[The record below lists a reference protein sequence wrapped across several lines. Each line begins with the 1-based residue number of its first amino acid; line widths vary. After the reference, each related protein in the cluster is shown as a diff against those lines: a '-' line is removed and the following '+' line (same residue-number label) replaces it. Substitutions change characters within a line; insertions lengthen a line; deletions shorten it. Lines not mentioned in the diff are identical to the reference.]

1 MNTDYLM
8 SDPRREALV
17 IRALR
22 SSEAQYRELCE
33 NITDIVFTLNL
44 MGDFTFMNRAGEK
57 AIGYSLDEFLGM
69 NFADIVPAQYAR
81 EARTLTGWQPEY
93 GPAFQ
98 EMEIVAKDGHRLSF
112 RLRLSTVFEYGSPA
126 GVQAI
131 ARAQTQRVETDQQF
145 HQFDGVGGIGQPAA
159 GMAHDFNNLL
169 TAILGYGNLVL
180 DNLEVGSPIHR
191 QVGAM
196 MRAAQHAATLT
207 DHIARISRSDI
218 CSDPCETNISEL
230 DEAAEGVDRMLR
242 RAMTQDIEVVTMP
255 ESDGE
260 AFPISDRC
268 ETVLVVDDEEMIR
281 SVVHAYLR
289 KSGYSVLEAATGA
302 EATLI
307 AEHHGGTIDL
317 LLTDVV
323 MPQMSGPQA
332 AERLLEIH
340 PEMQVLYMS
349 GHSDDT
355 LVGYGILESNSALMK
370 KPFNFDSLVRTVR
383 ELIASSD
390 NPQTNHAAAPS

>member
-17 IRALR
+17 TRALR

-33 NITDIVFTLNL
+33 NVTDIVFTLNS

-69 NFADIVPAQYAR
+69 NFADIVPGQYAR
-81 EARTLTGWQPEY
+81 EARLLTGWQPQY

-98 EMEIVAKDGHRLSF
+98 EMEIVAKDGRRLRL
-112 RLRLSTVFEYGSPA
+112 RLRLSTVFEYGTPA

-131 ARAQTQRVETDQQF
+131 ARTQTQIAETDRQSR
-145 HQFDGVGGIGQPAA
+145 QFDEMDAIGQSAA
-159 GMAHDFNNLL
+159 GMAHDFNNVL

-207 DHIARISRSDI
+207 DPVVRFSRSDT
-218 CSDPCETNISEL
+218 PETSMSEL
-230 DEAAEGVDRMLR
+230 DESAEGVDRMLR
-242 RAMTQDIEVVTMP
+242 RAMAQDIEVVTVP
-255 ESDGE
+255 ESDDE
-260 AFPISDRC
+260 AIPLSDRC

-289 KSGYSVLEAATGA
+289 KSGYSVLEASTGA
-302 EATLI
+302 EAALI

-355 LVGYGILESNSALMK
+355 LVGYGILASDSTLMK
-370 KPFNFDSLVRTVR
+370 KPFNFDSLVRTVS
-383 ELIASSD
+383 EMIASSD
-390 NPQTNHAAAPS
+390 HPQTDHAAARG